1 MKARCKTAVIN
12 TTDPECPLRY
22 LDLTV
27 GKVYRVY
34 AIEEDHFRLVGD
46 DGYPFLYPSHAFQI
60 VDPAPGTGW
69 VKMVDEDGETTFGP
83 PGLYEPDL
91 IEDYFECVK
100 EAGEKVKRYIPKAK
114 WPRWP

>member
-1 MKARCKTAVIN
+1 MKAKCKTAVIN
-12 TTDPECPLRY
+12 TNDPECPKNY

-34 AIEEDHFRLVGD
+34 AIEGDDFRVVGD
-46 DGYPFLYPSHAFQI
+46 DGYPCLYPSRAFQI
-60 VDPAPGTGW
+60 VDPTPGTGW
-69 VKMVDEDGETTFGP
+69 VKMVAGDGETLFGP
-83 PGLYEPDL
+83 PALFEPGL

-100 EAGEKVKRYIPKAK
+100 EAGEKLKRYIPEAK